1 MLSTIHVHGFFKRM
15 LVVDIV
21 LNVLVESL
29 SVCVVLVFL
38 ARKNHILLISK
49 LVFEILPDSFQN
61 VNSGAVVGIVD
72 CIF

>member
-15 LVVDIV
+15 LVVV
-21 LNVLVESL
+21 LYVLVESL
-29 SVCVVLVFL
+29 SVRVVLVFL